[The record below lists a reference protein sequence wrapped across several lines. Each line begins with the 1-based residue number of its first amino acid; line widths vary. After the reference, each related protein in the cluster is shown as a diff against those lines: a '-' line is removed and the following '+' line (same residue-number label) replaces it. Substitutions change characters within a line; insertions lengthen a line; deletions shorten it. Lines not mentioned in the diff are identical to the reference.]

1 MPNLATVLRSELR
14 RLSRRE
20 VRKALS
26 RLKAAQKQL
35 TALRGLV
42 RGQAK
47 TLAAVE
53 RRLARLKGGV
63 AGRRRRAGGV
73 GVAGAGRTVQAVRR
87 RLALSRAQL
96 AKRIGVS
103 SWTIF
108 GWETGRTRPTPENL
122 RKVQAL
128 APRKA
133 RRKRSRRRPSR

>member
-35 TALRGLV
+35 TALRALV

-47 TLAAVE
+47 ALAAVE
-53 RRLARLKGGV
+53 RRLARLKGGG
-63 AGRRRRAGGV
+63 AGRRRRA
-73 GVAGAGRTVQAVRR
+73 GVAGAGRTVEAVRR
-87 RLALSRAQL
+87 RLGLSRAQL

-108 GWETGRTRPTPENL
+108 GWETGRTRPTPQNL
-122 RKVQAL
+122 GRVQAL
-128 APRKA
+128 VSPRRLRTRRA
-133 RRKRSRRRPSR
+133 RRAA

>member
-26 RLKAAQKQL
+26 RVKAAHKQL

-63 AGRRRRAGGV
+63 AARRRRVRGV
-73 GVAGAGRTVQAVRR
+73 GVAGAGRTVEAVRR
-87 RLALSRAQL
+87 RLELSRAQL

-122 RKVQAL
+122 GRVQAL
-128 APRKA
+128 VSPRRLKT
-133 RRKRSRRRPSR
+133 RRVRRAA